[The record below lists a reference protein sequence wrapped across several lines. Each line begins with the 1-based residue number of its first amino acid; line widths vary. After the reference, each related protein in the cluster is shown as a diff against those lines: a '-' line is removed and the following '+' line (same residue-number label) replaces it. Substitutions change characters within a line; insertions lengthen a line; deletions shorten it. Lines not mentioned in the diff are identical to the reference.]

1 MVQWLGLCASTAGNM
16 DSIPSRGTKI
26 LHTTWCGQKIIT
38 TLTFYRLVPKVIVRH
53 PVGSFALPVRIGFF
67 TFFFN

>member
-26 LHTTWCGQKIIT
+26 LHTTWCGQKIII
-38 TLTFYRLVPKVIVRH
+38 TLTFYTLVHKVRVKHPIV
-53 PVGSFALPVRIGFF
+53 SFALPVRIGFF
-67 TFFFN
+67 